1 MKQLGKSDLE
11 DKIMETSRTR
21 QLVFVLLLGLVG
33 FFFLYLMKPFFYPI
47 FWAVIISSIIHP
59 LYARLIRK
67 WPSPNLVSA
76 LLLLFLLLIL
86 ILPAIFVGSL
96 LVSQS
101 MNIYNTLSSD
111 SEHIAQGFHELIGRV
126 TTHPY
131 IQRFDIDQAL
141 WMGKFA
147 EMLRSI
153 ANYIFT
159 HLSSLTQNTLVMV
172 AQFAVM
178 LYTLFFFI
186 RDGEKL
192 LETTLRLFPLGNQRE
207 RMLFDRFIATAKSTL
222 KVTLIIGGLQGML
235 GALAFW
241 ITGVEGAML
250 WGVIMIAAAIIP
262 GVGCSIVW
270 APAGI
275 ILLVSGHTWEGA
287 MILAFGAFVIS
298 LVDNLLRPI
307 LLGKDVRMHPLLIFL
322 STLGGIVLFG
332 FSGFVLGPIIASLM
346 QSICQM
352 YEQFYR
358 DSDVAPQ

>member
-1 MKQLGKSDLE
+1 
-11 DKIMETSRTR
+11 METSRTR
-21 QLVFVLLLGLVG
+21 HLIFFSLLGLVG
-33 FFFLYLMKPFFYPI
+33 LLFLYLMKPFFYAI

-59 LYARLIRK
+59 LYAKLIRK
-67 WPSPNLVSA
+67 WPSPNLMSA
-76 LLLLFLLLIL
+76 LLLLFLLLII
-86 ILPAIFVGSL
+86 ILPAIFIGSL

-101 MNIYNTLSSD
+101 LSIYNTFSSD
-111 SEHIAQGFHELIGRV
+111 SSHIAHSFQDLIGRI
-126 TTHPY
+126 TSHPY
-131 IQRFDIDQAL
+131 IQQLDIDQGL

-159 HLSSLTQNTLVMV
+159 RLSSLTQNTLVVV

-186 RDGEKL
+186 RDGEKI
-192 LETTLRLFPLGNQRE
+192 LETVMRLLPLGNQRE
-207 RMLFDRFIATAKSTL
+207 RMLFERFITTAKSTL

-235 GALAFW
+235 GSMTFW
-241 ITGVEGAML
+241 ITGVEGSLL
-250 WGVIMIAAAIIP
+250 WGVIMIVSAIVP

-275 ILLVSGHTWEGA
+275 IMLVSGHTWEGL
-287 MILAFGAFVIS
+287 MILGVGTFVIS

-307 LLGKDVRMHPLLIFL
+307 LLGKDVQMHPLLIFL

-346 QSICQM
+346 QAICHM
-352 YEQFYR
+352 YEHLYR
-358 DSDVAPQ
+358 DNDVLE